1 MSFRFAI
8 VGDSNVKR
16 HMSTINC
23 RDRPLMSGAQIVP
36 CGRLVTLSESIK
48 SVRAKVNVVILSCV
62 TNFITGAKNVSTT
75 AALHVEPILTEC
87 LQVLSDA
94 CAERPDVQFLLCPP
108 MYRSTPVW
116 YRDAMPEILRKFS
129 EALKSRPATL
139 HLMPSFPTPAYE
151 PDGIHLTAYS
161 GLEFVLHL
169 FDSANELLASASL
182 EQGALNCKTSE
193 ATRVL
198 EDRMVAI
205 EQDHR
210 RLSREFE
217 AKSIVDAEL
226 ACLQENLRFEDHF
239 VIQGLAR
246 LPDLS
251 PRDWQTRALQD
262 VKDALSLFLDPA
274 HVVTP
279 VYVQNVTG
287 AGKSA
292 VVTYQVRMTCIEHC
306 KMLRGK
312 YSGFF
317 TAGKDTRPPGLK
329 KVSIRN
335 RVSKATPV
343 RIALLRLMGERHVAA
358 NPGTSFKVLGYEPRP
373 LLKIFPAKGSDER
386 VKTFNYVEAI
396 QFFPTNFSAAELE
409 PALFKVSPKLK
420 GKVHQIFGVIDDEM
434 VRRAH
439 REREKSGPKGAKGKP
454 TSHQAEAAEDQTS
467 SETSGEEEEEDLSN
481 APPSS
486 TRKRGA
492 SSALSGVAKAAKAGK
507 SGRK

>member
-94 CAERPDVQFLLCPP
+94 CA
-108 MYRSTPVW
+108 
-116 YRDAMPEILRKFS
+116 
-129 EALKSRPATL
+129 
-139 HLMPSFPTPAYE
+139 
-151 PDGIHLTAYS
+151 
-161 GLEFVLHL
+161 
-169 FDSANELLASASL
+169 
-182 EQGALNCKTSE
+182 
-193 ATRVL
+193 
-198 EDRMVAI
+198 
-205 EQDHR
+205 
-210 RLSREFE
+210 
-217 AKSIVDAEL
+217 
-226 ACLQENLRFEDHF
+226 RF
-239 VIQGLAR
+239 
-246 LPDLS
+246 
-251 PRDWQTRALQD
+251 
-262 VKDALSLFLDPA
+262 
-274 HVVTP
+274 
-279 VYVQNVTG
+279 
-287 AGKSA
+287 
-292 VVTYQVRMTCIEHC
+292 
-306 KMLRGK
+306 
-312 YSGFF
+312 
-317 TAGKDTRPPGLK
+317 
-329 KVSIRN
+329 
-335 RVSKATPV
+335 
-343 RIALLRLMGERHVAA
+343 ALLRLMGERHVAA

-396 QFFPTNFSAAELE
+396 QYFPTNFSAAELE

-454 TSHQAEAAEDQTS
+454 TSHQAEAAEDKTS